1 MVIAVTCLNNKL
13 LSFKDILIDR
23 TGHIKITD
31 FGTAAIC
38 SDNQSPRTSFVGTQD
53 YVSPEVLTGE
63 RTATKACDLWAVG
76 CMVYQLLSG
85 RSPFRAATE
94 FLTFE
99 LIMGHFR
106 NEHPITYPDTIATDA
121 QDLIGR
127 LLLPS
132 DNERLGAGD
141 DDSENGYPSLKAHPF
156 FAGIDWEALPT
167 LTPPYQPIPPKLP
180 ASEDMKDGA
189 STEWLLDADPT
200 PITPYY
206 RISDVK
212 GSADDGNQQ
221 WSRFLKEGESHVFS
235 STIYKT
241 VGLFS
246 KKRQLILTDTPRLIY
261 VDPVS
266 MEQKGEIPWTKS
278 HPISCSVVRYFF
290 YCSYVMMNRILYLPV
305 YVFLTGQ
312 Y

>member
-1 MVIAVTCLNNKL
+1 MKTFHSI
-13 LSFKDILIDR
+13 DILIDR

-38 SDNQSPRTSFVGTQD
+38 TDNQSPRTSFVGTQD

-99 LIMGHFR
+99 MIMGHFR
-106 NEHPITYPDTIATDA
+106 GENPISYPETISSEAR
-121 QDLIGR
+121 DLIGK
-127 LLLPS
+127 LLQPN
-132 DNERLGAGD
+132 DCDRLGAGEEGSGND
-141 DDSENGYPSLKAHPF
+141 YPVLKAHPF
-156 FAGIDWEALPT
+156 FAGIDWDSLSS
-167 LTPPYQPIPPKLP
+167 LTPPYQPTPSKLP
-180 ASEDMKDGA
+180 VSEDMKDGA
-189 STEWLLDADPT
+189 STEWLLDSDPT

-206 RISDVK
+206 RLSDVK
-212 GSADDGNQQ
+212 GNEVDSSQQ
-221 WSRFLKEGESHVFS
+221 WNRFLRDGESHIFS
-235 STIYKT
+235 SIIHKT

-261 VDPVS
+261 VDPIS
-266 MEQKGEIPWTKS
+266 MEQKGEIPWTRT
-278 HPISCSVVRYFF
+278 HPISCTVVSSNQIKYSRLK
-290 YCSYVMMNRILYLPV
+290 SITN
-305 YVFLTGQ
+305 
-312 Y
+312 